1 MKKAMTVTQWVLGI
15 LASLSLIVAIVYKF
29 VYMFT
34 NNLFSN
40 SSPMGFLWLSV
51 ACSLLSMALSL
62 IKMGKLM
69 EDSKK

>member
-1 MKKAMTVTQWVLGI
+1 MKKAMIVTQWVLGI

-29 VYMFT
+29 VYMIT
-34 NNLFSN
+34 YTIISN
-40 SSPMGFLWLSV
+40 ASPMGFLWLSV

-62 IKMGKLM
+62 IKMGKFM